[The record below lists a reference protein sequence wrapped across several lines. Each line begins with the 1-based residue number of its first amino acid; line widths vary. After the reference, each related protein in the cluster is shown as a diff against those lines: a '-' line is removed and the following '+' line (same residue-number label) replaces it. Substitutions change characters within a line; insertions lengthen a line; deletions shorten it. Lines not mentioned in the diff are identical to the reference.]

1 MCVGVI
7 KIVIDTT
14 IWSNFFYII
23 TLKKFSL
30 IKAYGVIFMVKLGPI
45 EEIKHLQWLNKAV
58 HLTFRLRHK
67 ILIGAFH

>member
-1 MCVGVI
+1 MWGLLKLLLI
-7 KIVIDTT
+7 HDTT

-45 EEIKHLQWLNKAV
+45 EEIKYLQ
-58 HLTFRLRHK
+58 
-67 ILIGAFH
+67 

>member
-14 IWSNFFYII
+14 IWSNFFYIS

-45 EEIKHLQWLNKAV
+45 EEIKHLQ
-58 HLTFRLRHK
+58 
-67 ILIGAFH
+67 